1 MSDHRFMLDPKLTA
15 DTHPVVRWRFSDV
28 LLMNDAR
35 FPWLIL
41 VPRVPDVTEL
51 FQLAGPLRAGVVH
64 EAMVLGE
71 TLQGLFSAEKI
82 NTAMLGNVVPQL
94 HIHVIARFSSDSAW
108 PGPVWGVGAA
118 QPYSQGALQQ
128 RLEQLLSG
136 LPNL

>member
-51 FQLAGPLRAGVVH
+51 FQLAGPQRAGVVH

-82 NTAMLGNVVPQL
+82 NTAILGNVVPQL

-118 QPYSQGALQQ
+118 QPYSQGALRQ